1 MPLPL
6 LPRNIND
13 PTAQDSRERALM
25 KEFQRRLRLIG
36 RDIKAIL
43 DRQQH
48 SIITLNAIDIEVKKY
63 NFNISETEYDFIG
76 SEIDNLID
84 RIILEGG
91 DQGKLWLMTGF
102 VEKSYQQGTAM
113 AWANLRV
120 QSEDYRLSRPDLTS
134 ILTSPAYRRRL
145 GYIKAREFEEMKGFT
160 AQLKKDYRFAL
171 LDGMAQG
178 MNPLAIADNIT
189 QTTGEAITRTRRIAR
204 TEITTALKR
213 AILDESEDAS
223 ERLGLKMLMMHI
235 SALSPT
241 TRASHAA
248 RHAKLYT
255 FEQARAWMSTV
266 PNQINCKCS
275 QVSVLVEENGTPLT
289 PGIIARAEKM
299 RPADY
304 EPVDD

>member
-25 KEFQRRLRLIG
+25 REFQRRLKMIG

-102 VEKSYQQGTAM
+102 VEASYQQGTAM
-113 AWANLRV
+113 AWANLKV
-120 QSEDYRLSRPDLTS
+120 QSKDYRLSRPDLTS

-178 MNPLAIADNIT
+178 MNPLAIAANIT

-213 AILDESEDAS
+213 ARLDEAEDTS
-223 ERLGLKMLMMHI
+223 ERLGLKLMMMQI

-255 FEQARAWMSTV
+255 FEQVRAWMSTV
-266 PNQINCKCS
+266 PNMINCKCTF
-275 QVSVLVEENGTPLT
+275 VEILVNDDGTPFT

>member
-13 PTAQDSRERALM
+13 PTAQDVRERALI
-25 KEFQRRLRLIG
+25 KEFKRRIDKIG
-36 RDIKAIL
+36 SGVKAIL
-43 DRQQH
+43 DRQQPT
-48 SIITLNAIDIEVKKY
+48 SITLNALDIEVKKY
-63 NFNISETEYDFIG
+63 EFNIDEAQYDFLG
-76 SEIDNLID
+76 SELDSLID
-84 RIILEGG
+84 RLILEGADRG
-91 DQGKLWLMTGF
+91 SLWLMTGY
-102 VEKSYQQGTAM
+102 VQPAYQQGTAM
-113 AWANLRV
+113 AWGNLKV
-120 QSEDYRLSRPDLTS
+120 QSKDYRLSRPDLES
-134 ILTSPAYRRRL
+134 ILTSAPYRRRL
-145 GYIKAREFEEMKGFT
+145 GYIKSREFEEMKGLS

-178 MNPLAIADNIT
+178 MNPLAIADKIT
-189 QTTGEAITRTRRIAR
+189 QTTGEAITRTRRVAR

-213 AILDESEDAS
+213 ARLDEAEDTS
-223 ERLGLKMLMMHI
+223 ERLGLKLMMMQI

-255 FEQARAWMSTV
+255 LEQVRAWMSTV
-266 PNQINCKCS
+266 PNMIACKCTFIE
-275 QVSVLVEENGTPLT
+275 VLVNDDGTPFA

-299 RPADY
+299 RPDDY